1 MTIYPQNTPKPR
13 TVEIVIFPDVQLLD
27 VAGPLQVFAAANDVA
42 DGEGQAQPYRLRTTA
57 QTSPIVSS
65 SGLAL
70 VVTPLSKIDQPI
82 DTLIVAGGAG
92 VHAAAENL
100 GLVQW
105 LSHRASLAR
114 RIVSICSGAFL
125 LGAAGLLDGKRV
137 ATHWKLC
144 GKLAALFP
152 EAQVEVDP
160 IYINDGAIW
169 TSAGVTAGIDLALA
183 LVEEDLGHAVE
194 LAIARDLVVFLRRHG
209 GQAQFSDHLVLQ
221 GSHRD
226 FAQLHSWIAAN
237 LVTDLSV
244 TALAARTGMSERS
257 FVRHYKAKTGGT
269 PARAVEK
276 IRLEAARIM
285 LMSKRV
291 PISTIALDCGFGTEE
306 TMRRSFLRHFEASPR
321 AYRAGFA
328 MND

>member
-1 MTIYPQNTPKPR
+1 M
-13 TVEIVIFPDVQLLD
+13 FSDVQILD

-42 DGEGQAQPYRLRTTA
+42 DGEGQAPPYRVSTMA

-70 VVTPLSKIDQPI
+70 VVTPLSKIDQPV

-92 VHAAAENL
+92 VHAAAEDL
-100 GLVQW
+100 GLLQW

-125 LGAAGLLDGKRV
+125 LGAAGLLDGKRAV
-137 ATHWKLC
+137 THWKQC
-144 GKLAALFP
+144 AKLAALFP
-152 EAQVEVDP
+152 KAQVETNP
-160 IYINDGAIW
+160 IYINDGAVW
-169 TSAGVTAGIDLALA
+169 TSAGVTAGIDLSLA

-194 LAIARDLVVFLRRHG
+194 LAVARDLVVFLRRHG
-209 GQAQFSDHLVLQ
+209 GQAQFSDHLALQ
-221 GSHRD
+221 ASHRD

-237 LVTDLSV
+237 LAADLSV

-257 FVRHYKAKTGGT
+257 FIRHYKEKTGGT
-269 PARAVEK
+269 PARAVER
-276 IRLEAARIM
+276 IRLEAARVM
-285 LMSKRV
+285 LMTKRR

-306 TMRRSFLRHFEASPR
+306 TMRRSFLRHLETSPQ

-328 MND
+328 MNG